1 LSIVPKDSQTEKKF
15 GQWMTR
21 INKGGIFRKFF
32 FAIIVS
38 ISLIYFIVRNFR
50 GFAVFSQNREIIKNI
65 ENRKKKRP
73 KGIFRKYK
81 KLSIAN

>member
-1 LSIVPKDSQTEKKF
+1 MMF
-15 GQWMTR
+15 
-21 INKGGIFRKFF
+21 
-32 FAIIVS
+32 
-38 ISLIYFIVRNFR
+38 FIVRNFR
-50 GFAVFSQNREIIKNI
+50 GFAVFSQNREIVKNI